1 MTDPVF
7 GELRQEDHVGWW
19 GKQTLDFWGK
29 PCLVDLLIH
38 GYEDETAQRQRTAFE
53 RFTGKWPTMQEDLA
67 DALLKYYN
75 DILYRSY
82 GPEDEEEAKEW
93 WPELKTREDLQ
104 QAVTPETIVVSMD
117 YGQEKEIEIYL
128 LFARAWGGE
137 DLEDNGLG
145 VRYVGEEID
154 EIGYKDMAF

>member
-7 GELRQEDHVGWW
+7 GELRQEELVGWW
-19 GKQTLDFWGK
+19 GKQTLDLWGK
-29 PCLVDLLIH
+29 PWPVDLLVH
-38 GYEDETAQRQRTAFE
+38 GCEDEVTQRQRTAFE
-53 RFTGKWPTMQEDLA
+53 RFAGKWPAMQEKLA

-75 DILYRSY
+75 DVLYRSY

-93 WPELKTREDLQ
+93 WPELKTREGLQ
-104 QAVTPETIVVSMD
+104 QAVTPEAIVVSMD
-117 YGQEKEIEIYL
+117 FGPEAEIELYL

-145 VRYVGEEID
+145 VRYRNEEID